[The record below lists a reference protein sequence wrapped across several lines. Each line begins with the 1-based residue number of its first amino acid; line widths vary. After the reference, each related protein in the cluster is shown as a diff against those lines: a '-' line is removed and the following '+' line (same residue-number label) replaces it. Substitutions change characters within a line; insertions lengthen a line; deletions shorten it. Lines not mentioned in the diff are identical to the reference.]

1 MKSGEKQEMTMER
14 KPVTV
19 MIESCVDGSCLAQTL
34 AGEYAYRDDAH
45 LVVYTDYTGNAI
57 TKNGMEIRE
66 EKLLL
71 HRTGAMEGD
80 MLFDPQSPT
89 VFRYSAFP
97 VKGEFI
103 LYTERYELTVTAEGL
118 RVGLQYRLCS
128 ENGGEDI
135 EGKQTITV
143 KPDS

>member
-1 MKSGEKQEMTMER
+1 MEG

-19 MIESCVDGSCLAQTL
+19 LIESSIDGSCIAKSFD
-34 AGEYAYRDDAH
+34 GEYAFRDDAH

-57 TKNGMEIRE
+57 TRNGMEIRE

-80 MLFDPQSPT
+80 MLFDLYSPT

-103 LYTERYELTVTAEGL
+103 LNTERYELVVTDEGL

-128 ENGGEDI
+128 ENRSVDI
-135 EGKQTITV
+135 EGMQTMTV
-143 KPDS
+143 MFL